1 MGARSQLREHAH
13 IRKESC
19 REIIPYA
26 GLLIR
31 SQVVGTRY
39 PIPTTTPTAYPSGT
53 GHFYSCSLTLVV
65 PSISPHLV
73 VPPCPHATPRG
84 DIGVAKSRERHFLFH
99 LRRGIVACGIIN
111 NRLRRFLRGLT
122 REREGER
129 IMFILWARDYFS
141 NERWEK
147 KRML

>member
-1 MGARSQLREHAH
+1 MEHT
-13 IRKESC
+13 RTYEKS

-31 SQVVGTRY
+31 SQVVETRY

-73 VPPCPHATPRG
+73 APPCPHATPRG
-84 DIGVAKSRERHFLFH
+84 DIRVAKSRERHFLFH
-99 LRRGIVACGIIN
+99 LRRGIAFGIIN
-111 NRLRRFLRGLT
+111 NRLRWFLRGLRKRR
-122 REREGER
+122 RE
-129 IMFILWARDYFS
+129 DYVYATAIGPRLLF
-141 NERWEK
+141 
-147 KRML
+147 